1 MQKNKKKKKAI
12 QQFSPLAVSRGKGRE
27 INAHFL
33 LTFNRRVPISTHAFE
48 KCFLQIIHK
57 IILNQFVNWK

>member
-1 MQKNKKKKKAI
+1 MQNNKRKKTI

-33 LTFNRRVPISTHAFE
+33 LTFNRGVPMSTHTFE
-48 KCFLQIIHK
+48 ECFL
-57 IILNQFVNWK
+57 